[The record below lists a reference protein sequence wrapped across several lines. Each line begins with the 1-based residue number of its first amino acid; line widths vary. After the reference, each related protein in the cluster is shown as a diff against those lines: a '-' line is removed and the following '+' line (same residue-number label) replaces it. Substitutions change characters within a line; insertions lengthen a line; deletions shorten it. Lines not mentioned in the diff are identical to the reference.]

1 MFIASFRYHLAILFK
16 FEVNMK
22 ETLEI
27 RINYDY
33 AHLLFNANEG
43 KALGMISP
51 SVLLVEISKDDSR
64 YYKIPLIE
72 KEIEKKYNRG
82 FYFGWE
88 IKRKYTRKELDSAEL
103 FHMQVKT
110 FFEPTGECCGTEYD
124 ESVACNICGANG
136 KQITPLFLKR
146 GKIPKKDIAETI
158 GSEIVVS
165 ERFMNVVKDRGLKG
179 CVFSPV
185 MFGNKPSS
193 YYQLTASKEVELS
206 SSTVVGINPFNLS
219 GSEGGEVYNC
229 PNGDTIGLNLLS
241 EPHVLNSPLVKEYDF
256 LASRQKIGVRRGVLR
271 PSPVLLVSPAFRK
284 MVEGEKLTGFKF
296 EIARLE

>member
-1 MFIASFRYHLAILFK
+1 
-16 FEVNMK
+16 MK

-27 RINYDY
+27 RVAYEY
-33 AHLLFNANEG
+33 AHLLFDANEG
-43 KALGMISP
+43 KVLDPLSP
-51 SVLLVEISKDDSR
+51 SIRLIEISRDDPR
-64 YYKIPLIE
+64 YDQIPIVAKKVKKI
-72 KEIEKKYNRG
+72 YNSG

-88 IKRKYTRKELDSAEL
+88 IKRKYTRKELDSADL

-124 ESVACNICGANG
+124 GSVACKICGANG
-136 KQITPLFLKR
+136 KQITALFLKR

-185 MFGNKPSS
+185 MFGNNPSS

-284 MVEGEKLTGFKF
+284 MVEEEKLTGFKF